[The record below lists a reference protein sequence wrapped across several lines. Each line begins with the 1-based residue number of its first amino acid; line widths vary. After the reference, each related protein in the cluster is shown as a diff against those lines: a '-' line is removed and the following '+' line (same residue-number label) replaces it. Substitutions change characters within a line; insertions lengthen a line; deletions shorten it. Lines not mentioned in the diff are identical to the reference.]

1 MHSRLSFPSFSL
13 SLSLPLSG
21 RLITEE
27 LLGVL
32 GLEADMDFGGEPDMG
47 TLREGEAG
55 VVFEV
60 PMLGKARRY
69 QPPVYVKATSWC
81 WVASPWPSAP
91 SGMGVSIHP
100 TVHLSSSG
108 TSAVGDRGEDVEME
122 MCEDCAGIRYCA

>member
-1 MHSRLSFPSFSL
+1 VHSRLSFPSFSL

-32 GLEADMDFGGEPDMG
+32 GLEADMG

-60 PMLGKARRY
+60 PVLGKARRY

-81 WVASPWPSAP
+81 LVASPWPSAP
-91 SGMGVSIHP
+91 SVMGISIHP